1 MATRNEAGGLWLS
14 PPRLRTTDEV
24 AGERRATW
32 LEIFFDL
39 VFVVAITE
47 LAHEL
52 VVDHSAA
59 GFLRFAALFVPVFVA
74 WQGFSAYADRFDS
87 DDLAQRVVF
96 FVAMLAIAAL
106 AVLIDDVAHGAN
118 TAAFAL
124 AYVTLRCLMLALYAR
139 AWRAVPDAR
148 PLIRRYGLGYGSA
161 VAVWLVSLAFD
172 TPYRYVLWGVALA
185 LELSL
190 PPLSTRLHR
199 TIPTSSSHL
208 PERWALFTM
217 IVIGES
223 IVAVAVGT
231 ADADW
236 KVSSATAAVLGF
248 AAGAAVWWLYFDNM
262 DEVLVRGSSPAM
274 VVYSYAHLP
283 LLMALAGLGAGVR
296 LLIDQAGA
304 DHLERGAAAALLGS
318 LALFL
323 ASLVGTRSVTVSA
336 GRRTGIAVK
345 SVAVAVLAVIFGV
358 ESAVPPPLLAAC
370 AALVLA
376 ALVVVERTTL
386 LGRSGTS

>member
-1 MATRNEAGGLWLS
+1 MATRDEADGLWIR
-14 PPRLRTTDEV
+14 PPRLRTTEEQP
-24 AGERRATW
+24 GERRATW

-52 VVDHSAA
+52 VLDHSAA

-87 DDLAQRVVF
+87 DDLVQRLVF
-96 FVAMLAIAAL
+96 FLGMLAIAAL
-106 AVLIDDVAHGAN
+106 AVLIDDVAHGEK
-118 TAAFAL
+118 TTAFAL
-124 AYVTLRCLMLALYAR
+124 AYVSLRGLMLVLYAR

-148 PLIRRYGLGYGSA
+148 PLIRRYGLGYGTA
-161 VAVWLVSLAFD
+161 VVVWLVSLAFD
-172 TPYRYVLWGVALA
+172 TPERYALWGAALA
-185 LELSL
+185 LELSM

-231 ADADW
+231 SDADW
-236 KVSSATAAVLGF
+236 RVSSAAAAVLGF
-248 AAGAAVWWLYFDNM
+248 AAVAAVWWLYFDRM
-262 DEVLVRGSSPAM
+262 DEIVVRGSSPAM

-283 LLMALAGLGAGVR
+283 LLMALAALGAGLR
-296 LLIDQAGA
+296 LLIDQAGS

-318 LALFL
+318 LVLFIV
-323 ASLVGTRSVTVSA
+323 SLVGTRSVTVSA
-336 GRRTGIAVK
+336 GRRRGIAVK
-345 SVAVAVLAVIFGV
+345 AAAIALLAVLFGV
-358 ESAVPPPLLAAC
+358 ESIVPPPALAGC
-370 AALVLA
+370 AALILA
-376 ALVVVERTTL
+376 ALVVVERTTI
-386 LGRSGTS
+386 GPRT